1 MRHKVLLLLEKA
13 SQYSTEYIGAQILRV
28 YEEQEF
34 DRAEEDLQMISLT
47 NPQSLVLLV
56 DPQFASKP
64 PLNFSIDSSAYQGVK
79 IAQLGDTMICAREE
93 SPIL

>member
-1 MRHKVLLLLEKA
+1 MKHKVLLLLEKA
-13 SQYSTEYIGAQILRV
+13 NSYQVGYDAARVLRV

-34 DRAEEDLQMISLT
+34 DRAEEDLQMIQLT

>member
-79 IAQLGDTMICAREE
+79 VVPLGDKMVCAREE
-93 SPIL
+93 NPIL